1 MTNEERILERLERM
15 EEQIAFLHERAQ
27 GTKELIQ
34 DLTPISNH
42 AFRLMVSELQDVHGH
57 VHLDD
62 VFELLRRGLRGVP
75 NLNYCLDQLE
85 NLIDLWRTI
94 HPAIA
99 PTWPHIIAT
108 MGEWHRDG
116 VFDKLGA
123 LKGVGGKMLDTTTP
137 DDIARVAR
145 AGCAVVTC
153 PRSNHHLECGT
164 FDWPAFAAA
173 GVEVALGTDS
183 VASGETLNVR
193 EEVTFAR
200 QLYPGLDPRVLVRA
214 AVKGG
219 QRVVGGRTPFLRR
232 GETWQEGFRWE
243 LSRDL

>member
-137 DDIARVAR
+137 DDIARLGESLVFLLALLQKLADPKVQTFLMR
-145 AGCAVVTC
+145 AVDMLGAVDLDNAKPVGMFGMVGAMGAKETKEG
-153 PRSNHHLECGT
+153 LG
-164 FDWPAFAAA
+164 
-173 GVEVALGTDS
+173 VALEVLKALGKLRGDGT
-183 VASGETLNVR
+183 
-193 EEVTFAR
+193 
-200 QLYPGLDPRVLVRA
+200 PRRLRLLLLL
-214 AVKGG
+214 
-219 QRVVGGRTPFLRR
+219 QRIA
-232 GETWQEGFRWE
+232 
-243 LSRDL
+243 